1 MIWKLNQLFTE
12 TENAREETQDWKN
25 EAAQLKMEVAVTEL
39 VLEDAQI
46 KLKAALK
53 EVEVEESDK
62 LEDMKLDA
70 AKAEVEATKEV
81 LKRTEMA
88 EAANKPVENELTKQ
102 LQTGQKK

>member
-53 EVEVEESDK
+53 EVEV
-62 LEDMKLDA
+62 
-70 AKAEVEATKEV
+70 AKTVEASAV
-81 LKRTEMA
+81 QHIR
-88 EAANKPVENELTKQ
+88 
-102 LQTGQKK
+102 GGF